1 MSDKVEPVI
10 TTEELRFEIIDNI
23 GIITINRPDVGNA
36 LGGGMSDTIRK
47 IWTQVREDDRI
58 RVAIVTATGE
68 RHFCTGAQVG
78 GLTTSKEGGSSGMR
92 SEPLDRVVFWS
103 SHQNR
108 VWKPVICAVNGLVNG
123 AGLHFV
129 VDADIIVASE
139 NAAFM
144 DTHVNVG
151 QVGAIENIGLTRRLP
166 LGTALRMTLQG
177 KSYRLPAQR
186 AWQLGLVDELVPT
199 PADVLPRAMEIAR
212 EIAANSPNAVA
223 LSKEALW
230 KSLDMGYSQSLEY
243 GWGLLRMHWAHPDFV
258 EGPKAFGEKRTPVWN
273 PDPNARS

>member
-1 MSDKVEPVI
+1 MSETIEPVV
-10 TTEELRFEIIDNI
+10 TTDDLRMEIVDNI
-23 GIITINRPDVGNA
+23 AVITINRPDVGNA
-36 LGGGMSDTIRK
+36 VGGDMSSLIRQM
-47 IWTQVREDDRI
+47 WTQVREDHRI
-58 RVAIVTATGE
+58 RAAVITATGE
-68 RHFCTGAQVG
+68 RHFCTGAQVS
-78 GLTTSKEGGSSGMR
+78 GLTTSGGSSGMR

-129 VDADIIVASE
+129 VDADIVVASE

-177 KSYRLPAQR
+177 KSYRLSAQR
-186 AWQLGLVDELVPT
+186 AYQLGMVDELVPT
-199 PADVLPRAMEIAR
+199 PADVLPKAMEIAR
-212 EIAANSPNAVA
+212 EIAANSPAAVA
-223 LSKEALW
+223 LSKESLW
-230 KSLDMGYSQSLEY
+230 KSLEMGYSQSLEY
-243 GWGLLRMHWAHPDFV
+243 AWGLLRMHWAHPDFV
-258 EGPKAFGEKRTPVWN
+258 EGPKAFGEKRQPEWN
-273 PDPNARS
+273 PDPNARA